1 MSSVSG
7 PQKLPFSRGIP
18 SKIALKFVYDD
29 LPMSLEARWEAKDVL
44 ALIFPPELQ
53 KTQYEIAVNLI
64 NFLSTREG
72 VSGQELNAW
81 MLENKIANSTLRNL
95 VIPKLVR
102 VGILARSRRNPS
114 GQGSKDERHPML
126 LSVSN
131 RFGEALKH
139 IGEEWTSLV
148 NTWRFKQKQAQNQ
161 QSLQKTAQNTV

>member
-1 MSSVSG
+1 MSRVSG
-7 PQKLPFSRGIP
+7 PQKTPFSRGIP
-18 SKIALKFVYDD
+18 SKTALKFVYDD

-44 ALIFPPELQ
+44 ALIFPPDFQ
-53 KTQYEIAVNLI
+53 KTQYEIAVSLI
-64 NFLSTREG
+64 DFLSTRDG

-81 MLENKIANSTLRNL
+81 MLKNGIANSTLRNL

-102 VGILARSRRNPS
+102 VGMLSRSRQKPS
-114 GQGSKDERHPML
+114 GQGTKDKHHPML

-139 IGEEWTSLV
+139 VGSEWVSLV

-161 QSLQKTAQNTV
+161 QK